1 MARVAGHSDQD
12 EVLAALGQ
20 AVRGRRRELALSQE
34 ALADAAK
41 IDRSHM
47 GRIERGERNVTMLN
61 MIRIAKALDMPLS
74 KLIAKAGL

>member
-61 MIRIAKALDMPLS
+61 MMRIAKALDMPLS
-74 KLIAKAGL
+74 KLIAKASL

>member
-1 MARVAGHSDQD
+1 MARVAGHLDQD
-12 EVLAALGQ
+12 GVLEALGQ
-20 AVRGRRRELALSQE
+20 AVRERRRMLALSQE

-61 MIRIAKALDMPLS
+61 MVRIARALDMPLS
-74 KLIAKAGL
+74 KLINAAGL

>member
-1 MARVAGHSDQD
+1 MARVAGHSDHSG
-12 EVLAALGQ
+12 VLAALGS
-20 AVRGRRRELALSQE
+20 AVRERRRELQMSQE

-61 MIRIAKALDMPLS
+61 MVRIAHALDLS
-74 KLIAKAGL
+74 LTNLIAAAGL